1 MNFHSLGTGKDCG
14 CVIFLALLP
23 HGANTVFFASPVV
36 VKLQR
41 GNLQWLV
48 QGHGGLP
55 KVSINSKTTP
65 TPTPP
70 KTSNVRCPAW
80 LRITWQACLQGQCPL
95 PQPAG
100 SEVRKLSWNS
110 GGLKSRI
117 MNSALSAPPSA
128 LDLKWAAVSLPL
140 TGTALTVAPCTKRF
154 LP

>member
-1 MNFHSLGTGKDCG
+1 MNLHSLGTGKDCS

-23 HGANTVFFASPVV
+23 HVANTVFFASPAV

-55 KVSINSKTTP
+55 KVYINSKTTP

-95 PQPAG
+95 PQP
-100 SEVRKLSWNS
+100 
-110 GGLKSRI
+110 GGQRGAEAELEQRWTQVPHHELR
-117 MNSALSAPPSA
+117 ALSASVRP
-128 LDLKWAAVSLPL
+128 
-140 TGTALTVAPCTKRF
+140 
-154 LP
+154 